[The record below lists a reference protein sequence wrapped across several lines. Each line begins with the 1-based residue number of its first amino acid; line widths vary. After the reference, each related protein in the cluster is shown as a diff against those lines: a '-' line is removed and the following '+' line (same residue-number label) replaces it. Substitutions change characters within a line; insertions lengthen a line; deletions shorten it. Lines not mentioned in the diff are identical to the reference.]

1 MYKQYWKKDTL
12 KISVV
17 LILISAFFYWMNKPV
32 TIIINSN
39 NTTNTT
45 VTLQEAPQHI
55 LTIEEYIPIVFG
67 KDAPKAFLVLQ
78 GNGPGSCAE
87 NRNLVD
93 HQDNDNTQWGGVGK
107 DIGYWQINTVYH
119 PKVTEWCARDVK
131 CSTDYAYK
139 LFKARGNFSAWTCGR
154 VYGV

>member
-45 VTLQEAPQHI
+45 VTALVTPQPIETPETYILQ
-55 LTIEEYIPIVFG
+55 VFG
-67 KDAPKAFLVLQ
+67 EEAGEKAIYMLKTCENKLLKLDALNWN
-78 GNGPGSCAE
+78 GNGSYDFG
-87 NRNLVD
+87 LF
-93 HQDNDNTQWGGVGK
+93 
-107 DIGYWQINTVYH
+107 QINSIHGYS
-119 PKVTEWCARDVK
+119 KAQLI
-131 CSTDYAYK
+131 DYRFNTNVAYK
-139 LFKARGNFSAWTCGR
+139 IYKNAGYSFSPWTCAYA
-154 VYGV
+154 VDETPFYLK